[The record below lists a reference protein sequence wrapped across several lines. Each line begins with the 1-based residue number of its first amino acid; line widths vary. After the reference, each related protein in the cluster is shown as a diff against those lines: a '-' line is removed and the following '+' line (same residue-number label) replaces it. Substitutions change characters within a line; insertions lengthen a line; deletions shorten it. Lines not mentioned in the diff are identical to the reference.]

1 MSMSIFRITQL
12 GRDGRSSPDW
22 NAVKKLFL
30 KPVDDREEGNIM
42 VYADGVFVG
51 YVENPV
57 KIRSIAVGASVEY
70 ELVDSDGDLWA
81 AK

>member
-1 MSMSIFRITQL
+1 MTIFRVTQL

-22 NAVKKLFL
+22 NAVKRLL
-30 KPVDDREEGNIM
+30 LEPVDDREDGNIM

-57 KIRSIAVGASVEY
+57 KMRPIRRCVGGIRTGR
-70 ELVDSDGDLWA
+70 LGR
-81 AK
+81 